1 MNEELS
7 PFLPLSPATLHIL
20 LALAGGEQHGYGIM
34 KEVARQTEGQYR
46 LGPGTLYDNL
56 QKLLDRGMVREA
68 LKQSANDDPRRR
80 YYRLTTFGRRVL
92 SADLARLE
100 NVLREAKVR
109 LRTADWSKST

>member
-1 MNEELS
+1 
-7 PFLPLSPATLHIL
+7 
-20 LALAGGEQHGYGIM
+20 M

-56 QKLLDRGMVREA
+56 QKLLDRGMVTEPV
-68 LKQSANDDPRRR
+68 KQSASDDPRRR

-92 SADLARLE
+92 SADLARLK